1 MSSGS
6 ELLIPEH
13 ACLVHIGFPKTGT
26 TSIQRALHQARDQM
40 RGEGVVYPGTDRYHK
55 MPGIAITQAPGRLG
69 DRPANEGDWQELVDE
84 VNRAQDRRV
93 IVSSEWLS
101 QATDDQAQRVVDD
114 LGGSRVHV
122 LATLRPLAKILP
134 SSWQQ
139 YLQNGVRVD
148 YETWLR
154 GMLLEAPYDKPT
166 PTFWKRHRHDEI
178 LARWAKAAGADNVT
192 AIVVDSRDHMLL
204 LRQFEALLG
213 LPDGLLVPGPT
224 ERDNRSLSWG
234 EAEMLRLV
242 NVEFKKR
249 KWPDSLYREAVRNGF
264 VNRLA
269 LSRPAATDLQ
279 PIPTPDWAL
288 DRAAEL
294 GQEIADGIG
303 SLGIRIVGDLDAL
316 RARQSGGS
324 ASDAPPTLPVGLAA
338 EAVVA
343 AIAALRRD
351 QQKGPKALKVAA
363 AATHSS
369 SGRGLVGRLR
379 RNR

>member
-1 MSSGS
+1 MS

-40 RGEGVVYPGTDRYHK
+40 RGAGVLYPGTDRYHK

-69 DRPANEGDWQELVDE
+69 DRPANDSDWTELADE
-84 VNRAQDRRV
+84 VRREQDRR
-93 IVSSEWLS
+93 IIISSEWLS
-101 QATDDQAQRVVDD
+101 QATDEQVQRVVDD
-114 LGGSRVHV
+114 LGGERVHV

-134 SSWQQ
+134 SAWQQ

-148 YETWLR
+148 YDTWLR
-154 GMLLEAPYDKPT
+154 GMLLDAPYDKPT

-178 LARWAKAAGADNVT
+178 LARWAKAAGTDHVT
-192 AIVVDSRDHMLL
+192 AIVVDSRDHDLL
-204 LRQFEALLG
+204 LRQFEQLLG
-213 LPDGLLVPGPT
+213 LPDGLLEPGPT

-242 NVEFKKR
+242 NAEFKKR
-249 KWPDSLYREAVRNGF
+249 KWPDTLYKDAIRNGV

-279 PIPTPDWAL
+279 SIPTPDWAL
-288 DRAAEL
+288 DRAAEV
-294 GQEIADGIG
+294 GTEIADGIG
-303 SLGIRIVGDLDAL
+303 ALGIRIVGNLDEL
-316 RARQSGGS
+316 RARQSSKGDS
-324 ASDAPPTLPVGLAA
+324 EATPTLPVGLAA

-343 AIAALRRD
+343 AIAAMRRE
-351 QQKGPKALKVAA
+351 QGKGPKALK
-363 AATHSS
+363 AATAARHGS
-369 SGRGLVGRLR
+369 SGNGLMGRLR
-379 RNR
+379 GVR

>member
-1 MSSGS
+1 MS

-40 RGEGVVYPGTDRYHK
+40 RSAGVLYPGTERYHK
-55 MPGIAITQAPGRLG
+55 MPGIAVTQAPGRLG
-69 DRPANEGDWQELVDE
+69 DRPANDKDWQELVDE
-84 VNRAQDRRV
+84 TTGERDRRV
-93 IVSSEWLS
+93 IISSEWLS
-101 QATDDQAQRVVDD
+101 QATDEQAQRVVDD
-114 LGGSRVHV
+114 LGGQRVHI

-134 SSWQQ
+134 SAWQQ

-148 YETWLR
+148 YDTWLR
-154 GMLLEAPYDKPT
+154 GMLLDAPYDKPT

-178 LARWAKAAGADNVT
+178 LARWAKFAGADHVT

-213 LPDGLLVPGPT
+213 LPDRMLTPGPT

-249 KWPDSLYREAVRNGF
+249 KWPDTLYKEAVRNGV

-288 DRAAEL
+288 DRAAEV
-294 GQEIADGIG
+294 GSEIADGIA
-303 SLGIRIVGDLDAL
+303 SLGIRVVGDLDEL
-316 RARQSGGS
+316 RARQSSKGDI
-324 ASDAPPTLPVGLAA
+324 DATATLPVGLAA

-343 AIAALRRD
+343 AISAVRRERT
-351 QQKGPKALKVAA
+351 KGPKAIKTAA
-363 AATHSS
+363 ASRHSS
-369 SGRGLVGRLR
+369 GGKGVIGRLR
-379 RNR
+379 RTP